1 MSRAR
6 VLADFVGGTTTISGN
21 PTFTGSTSGAGKVL
35 KTAVSEITASTF
47 RSNAQSFADDL
58 DFGSFTPSATTSTI
72 LIYGCANF
80 DSNSAKYCQYK
91 WIIDGTAHLSTG
103 STPICTHQFY
113 SNTSLNNNGYMP
125 STIFTS
131 VSNTDGG
138 AITVVCQGY
147 TSDDDLYINRTKNAS
162 QAGSPSTVF
171 FMEVSN

>member
-35 KTAVSEITASTF
+35 KTAVSEITASTS
-47 RSNAQSFADDL
+47 RSSATSFADDL
-58 DFGSFTPSATTSTI
+58 DFGSFTPSATASTI
-72 LIYGCANF
+72 LIYGVANL
-80 DSNSAKYCQYK
+80 DSDSSNYCQYK
-91 WIIDGTAHLSTG
+91 WVIDGTDYLSTG
-103 STPICTHQFY
+103 STPFCTHQFY
-113 SNTSLNNNGYMP
+113 SSTSLNNNGFMP

-138 AITVVCQGY
+138 AITVVCQGKVNGGI
-147 TSDDDLYINRTKNAS
+147 LYVNRSRNAS
-162 QAGSPSTVF
+162 QGGSPSTVL